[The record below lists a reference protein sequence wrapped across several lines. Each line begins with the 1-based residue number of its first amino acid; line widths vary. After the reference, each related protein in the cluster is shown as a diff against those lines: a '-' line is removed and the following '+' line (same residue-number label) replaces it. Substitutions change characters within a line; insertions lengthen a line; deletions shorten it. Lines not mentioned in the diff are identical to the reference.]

1 MGNCLGVDQP
11 MMTIGIKTIY
21 SSKFKEIETYKD
33 ALRAVGHIVPDDEP
47 LTLGRQDMIT
57 FAPAYTKFQF
67 VDWIRYKQTT
77 LPVRKLYGK

>member
-11 MMTIGIKTIY
+11 MMTIGIKTVRA
-21 SSKFKEIETYKD
+21 SKFKDIETYKD

-57 FAPAYTKFQF
+57 CAPAYTKFQF